1 MDLAEGGP
9 EPLSRRDRAAAWVLA
24 ILVALTRWP
33 AISRSLWDWDEA
45 LFSLALRHYDVT
57 VHHPHP
63 PGFPLFIALAKA
75 VSALVPLDA
84 FHALQCVS
92 VFASLLV
99 FPAMFFLA
107 RELRA
112 KPFPCLAAGALLAFF
127 PNVWFY
133 GGTALSDVPSMVLAL
148 VACALLLR
156 GCRGDASLLAGA
168 IVLGVAAGFRPQNL
182 IIGLAPAVIALLHRR
197 RTALIGALLG
207 AAIIA
212 ASYGTAAWLSGGWDV
227 YRETLARHG
236 RYIREVDSFLS
247 PPRPGLVQV
256 ADDFFFWPYRAP
268 LINVAV
274 TVLAIV
280 GALRKRALLVM
291 AIFAPFLLLAWL
303 ELDFH
308 SASRFSIGYMPLYA
322 MLAAEGIPRKGRL
335 ITLGALVASMGIWMW
350 PVLRIVHT
358 TVSPPVA
365 AIEAIRAL
373 DPGTVIYVDDRLAAH
388 AELLIPGRERRAAK
402 NAPPIVAG
410 SRAERSA
417 VLLREGASTAP
428 GARSFVRDRDRLARV
443 ARARYFET
451 SIVPARLAI
460 ARGGTIVFPLAT
472 RGGALT
478 IRVTSTAPCAVRM
491 DGRVLAI
498 LPAGTMERTWTVE
511 APRELALDPC
521 AHLEWLELVP

>member
-1 MDLAEGGP
+1 MDLAELAP
-9 EPLSRRDRAAAWVLA
+9 EPLSRRERASAWVLA

-57 VHHPHP
+57 LHHPHP
-63 PGFPLFIALAKA
+63 PGFPLFIGVAKA
-75 VSALVPLDA
+75 VSVLIPLDA

-92 VFASLLV
+92 VISSLFV

-107 RELRA
+107 RELRV
-112 KPFPCLAAGALLAFF
+112 KPFPAMAAGVLLAFF
-127 PNVWFY
+127 PNVWFF
-133 GGTALSDVPSMVLAL
+133 GGTAFSDVPSMVLAL

-156 GCRGDASLLAGA
+156 GCRSDASLLAGA

-182 IIGLAPAVIALLHRR
+182 IIGLAPAVIAFLHRR
-197 RTALIGALLG
+197 RTALLGALLG

-227 YRETLARHG
+227 YRQTLARHE

-247 PPRPGLVQV
+247 PLRPGLVQV

-274 TVLAIV
+274 TLLAIL
-280 GALRKRALLVM
+280 GALRKRALL
-291 AIFAPFLLLAWL
+291 AISIFAPFLLLAWL

-322 MLAAEGIPRKGRL
+322 LLAAQGIPRKGRA
-335 ITLGALVASMGIWMW
+335 ITLGALVASMVIWMM

-365 AIEAIRAL
+365 AIEAIEAL
-373 DPGTVIYVDDRLAAH
+373 DPRTVVYVDDRLAAH
-388 AELLIPGRERRAAK
+388 AELLIPGRERRAAR

-410 SRAERSA
+410 TRAGHGA
-417 VLLREGASTAP
+417 VLLREGASPVP
-428 GARSFVRDRDRLARV
+428 GAKSFVRDRDRLALV

-451 SIVPARLAI
+451 SIVPARVAVVE
-460 ARGGTIVFPLAT
+460 GGTIVFPPAT
-472 RGGALT
+472 RGGTLT
-478 IRVTSTAPCAVRM
+478 IRVTSTEPCAVRM
-491 DGRVLAI
+491 DGRALDI
-498 LPAGTMERTWTVE
+498 LPAGTVERTWTIV
-511 APRELALDPC
+511 APHELTLDPC